1 MSEVAMAEKR
11 RRRPSLGM
19 AEVVRTGRP
28 MDEAAESRWAQRAL
42 AAVRPRARGAP
53 LPPHLRVAVNFHPDH
68 MVGGRTVLESLA
80 ASGTYRS
87 QFETGISNG
96 GLTARRGGDRF
107 EWERRSFD
115 GVYDD
120 APPQHRPKYG
130 ALNHRERD
138 VGAAPRFGSAYL
150 PPGAGMRARTA
161 APLPHLKYGALNHR
175 ERDVGA
181 APRFGS
187 AYLRLAAH
195 TLARTTFCFPDSVNN
210 PERFGTANACD
221 LIAAAEDFARSVRTE
236 AQEARTGGMLD
247 DYVEAHVHGPV
258 VLAAD
263 VEAVVLDPCYRGT
276 RLAEQAAALEVPVE
290 WHEGRVLT
298 VDELVRHPDFRG
310 RRIME
315 LGRRLVVH
323 ERLDAS
329 IIGAARAAG
338 AAHVQDLK
346 LLWHLVARFGT
357 PRVH

>member
-1 MSEVAMAEKR
+1 MAEKR

-53 LPPHLRVAVNFHPDH
+53 LPPHLRVTVNFHPDH

-120 APPQHRPKYG
+120 APPQHRP
-130 ALNHRERD
+130 
-138 VGAAPRFGSAYL
+138 
-150 PPGAGMRARTA
+150 
-161 APLPHLKYGALNHR
+161 KYGALNHR